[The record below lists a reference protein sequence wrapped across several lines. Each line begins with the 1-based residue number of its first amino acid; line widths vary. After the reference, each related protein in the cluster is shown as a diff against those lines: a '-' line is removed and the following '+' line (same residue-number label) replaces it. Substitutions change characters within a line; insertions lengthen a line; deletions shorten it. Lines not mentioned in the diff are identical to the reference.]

1 VTRDGICG
9 VGNSATLVSAIAAC
23 LAAALAG
30 VNLLVLPR
38 RERVRWA
45 REALVEAFVEFL
57 SATYATKDA
66 CRDAVKARRAGAA
79 RGDEEIVRL
88 YEMMIASR
96 DQELAHITRLRLLA
110 SRRVMD
116 AAFGLRDV
124 EGRYIDLAFNAEQVL
139 GPAEDKQVRDA
150 LRAAR
155 DEVVQVAKREMAIP

>member
-1 VTRDGICG
+1 MTRDGICG

-124 EGRYIDLAFNAEQVL
+124 EGPLTRNPHVRWFPVDARL
-139 GPAEDKQVRDA
+139 GASCTGGTS
-150 LRAAR
+150 
-155 DEVVQVAKREMAIP
+155 